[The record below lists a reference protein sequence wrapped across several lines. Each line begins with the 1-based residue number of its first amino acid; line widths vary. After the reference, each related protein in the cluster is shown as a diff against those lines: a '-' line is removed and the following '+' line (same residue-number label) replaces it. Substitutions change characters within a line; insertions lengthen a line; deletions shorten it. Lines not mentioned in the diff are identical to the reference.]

1 MFYFYK
7 ILFWILASTPL
18 LIARKYK
25 IQIKKTQYTL
35 PVFHSI
41 KSSQYTLP
49 PFHSI
54 KLSQYT
60 LPVFHSIK
68 SSQYTL
74 PPFHSIKLSQYTLPV
89 FHSIKSS
96 QYTLPLFHSIK
107 SSQYTLPLFHSI
119 KSSQYTLPVF
129 FVGLSLFLT
138 SCTSTSVPVER
149 KEPKQPDPV
158 KQEECQKIGKGNC
171 KGNEKCEDRCDD
183 VFGKES
189 HQEKCYEYSAEL
201 VSDFEDL
208 ITATERGEIN
218 DIEDIGHD
226 VLNCMLDIDEQGFA
240 KAVREM
246 SRGGA
251 KEFALLIANDKDFAA
266 VLEEED
272 DEFNVLKQ
280 LLNRLAGSS
289 NLYRGLSREIEDGKT
304 LLWLF
309 AESNERAW
317 KWLDNYIDEECDG
330 EGEDSDD
337 CPGGENIGAYCKALT
352 ESGFSRTEWEEF
364 LSEAELFEKGYSS
377 EVEGAD
383 YEYKITSSHDSDYE
397 GDFRDFCFLTA
408 GTSNSSGS
416 SGSSSSGS
424 SGSSSGGSGGGGSGV
439 INVNASCPTSSPSTE
454 QTLANV
460 QLERPGVGAQPYKYY
475 IHPDYRSSNGMDP
488 SNFGTTTPEQNILL
502 YMQTRATTDGN
513 YPNFVEIGLNDDAI
527 SFNQARDYYIYIDDD
542 RYSLTIKDNGGTYTV
557 NDITHKRF
565 EAIDYPIEVRTS
577 LLPNDFDVAIASE
590 ESSGNNQQCEFY
602 VPSDGNSNGGASSSG
617 GASSGG
623 SSGTNS
629 SGSSGGTSSG
639 ASSSSGSSSGAS
651 SGGGGGAPGPDEA
664 AVCGRTT
671 AVKEA
676 IEAKFSKDCDDV
688 THSDLQS
695 LGSQESLT
703 ISGNSVT
710 SIQNGDFAGL
720 TNLGILGISN
730 TQLTTLPVNVF
741 NGLSLETLELDNN
754 QLTSL
759 PVNIFQPLRGDLL
772 SIHLDN
778 NQLTSLPDDLF
789 DGLTH
794 LEIIDL
800 DDNQLGPS
808 LPEDLFDGLRN
819 LYKIEL
825 RNNQLTSLPAGFFDD
840 FSPRFGSGEVYLSGN
855 NFDNAERTRLEGVL
869 GNNLRGG
876 W

>member
-7 ILFWILASTPL
+7 ILSRILASTPL
-18 LIARKYK
+18 LIARKCK
-25 IQIKKTQYTL
+25 AQIRK
-35 PVFHSI
+35 
-41 KSSQYTLP
+41 SQYTLLVFRSIKLFQHTP
-49 PFHSI
+49 SVFRSI

-60 LPVFHSIK
+60 FPVFHSIK
-68 SSQYTL
+68 
-74 PPFHSIKLSQYTLPV
+74 P
-89 FHSIKSS
+89 S

-107 SSQYTLPLFHSI
+107 LPQYTLPLFHSI
-119 KSSQYTLPVF
+119 KPSQYTLPVF
-129 FVGLSLFLT
+129 FVGLSFILT
-138 SCTSTSVPVER
+138 SCTSVPIER
-149 KEPKQPDPV
+149 ETPKQPDPV
-158 KQEECQKIGKGNC
+158 KQEECKKTGKGDC
-171 KGNEKCEDRCDD
+171 KESCEDRCDD
-183 VFGKES
+183 VFDKES
-189 HQEKCYEYSAEL
+189 HQKKCYEYSAEL

-208 ITATERGEIN
+208 ITATERGKIN

-317 KWLDNYIDEECDG
+317 KWLDNYIEEECD
-330 EGEDSDD
+330 GEDSDD

-364 LSEAELFEKGYSS
+364 LSEAELFEENYAS
-377 EVEGAD
+377 EVKDAD
-383 YEYKITSSHDSDYE
+383 YEYTITSNHDTNYE

-408 GTSNSSGS
+408 GTSSG
-416 SGSSSSGS
+416 G
-424 SGSSSGGSGGGGSGV
+424 SGSSSGGSGSSSGGSGSSSGGSGSSSGSGV
-439 INVNASCPTSSPSTE
+439 ITVSASCPTSSPSTE

-460 QLERPGVGAQPYKYY
+460 QLERPGVGSQPYKYY

-488 SNFGTTTPEQNILL
+488 ANFGTTTPEQNILL

-577 LLPNDFDVAIASE
+577 LLPNDFAVAIASE

-602 VPSDGNSNGGASSSG
+602 VPSDGSSGGASSSSSSG
-617 GASSGG
+617 GASSGS
-623 SSGTNS
+623 SSGGASS
-629 SGSSGGTSSG
+629 SGSSSSSSSG
-639 ASSSSGSSSGAS
+639 ASSGGASSSGSSSGAS
-651 SGGGGGAPGPDEA
+651 GSGASSGASGSGSSSGGAPGPDEA
-664 AVCGRTT
+664 AVCGRTV

-676 IEAKFSKDCDDV
+676 IEAQFSKDCDDV
-688 THSDLQS
+688 TLSDLQS
-695 LGSQESLT
+695 LGYQDNLVILE
-703 ISGNSVT
+703 NSVT
-710 SIQNGDFAGL
+710 SLQAGDFAGL
-720 TNLGILGISN
+720 TNLGILSISN

-741 NGLSLETLELDNN
+741 NGLSRLQTLDLRNN

-759 PVNIFQPLRGDLL
+759 RENILQPFRGGVLL
-772 SIHLDN
+772 SIRLDN
-778 NQLTSLPDDLF
+778 NRFTSLPENLF
-789 DGLTH
+789 DGLGSVERIELH
-794 LEIIDL
+794 N
-800 DDNQLGPS
+800 NQLGPS
-808 LPEDLFDGLRN
+808 LPGDLLDGLRN
-819 LYKIEL
+819 LYKVDL

-840 FSPRFGSGEVYLSGN
+840 FSPSFGSGEIYLRGN
-855 NFDNAERTRLEGVL
+855 NFPQAERTRLEGVL